1 MIITL
6 LGVSLA
12 ISTYLLRTV
21 YVLNKRVTALEE
33 ATFQSLKAIE
43 DAMNKAA
50 SQISSTKIMLSSLN
64 PDDYESQDDFM
75 EALERELLEGQEEDS
90 FTPTKK
96 KGILQ

>member
-6 LGVSLA
+6 LGISLT
-12 ISTYLLRTV
+12 ISIYLLRTV
-21 YVLNKRVTALEE
+21 YILNKRVSALEE

-90 FTPTKK
+90 FIPTKK